1 LTSLEDDP
9 EDNQITQQF
18 EAIPKECLK
27 KSNYGRLPEN
37 FPKNR
42 YKNTIAY
49 DDTRVV
55 LEYNDEEGDYINANY
70 VNGYDTPRAFI
81 ATQAPLPTTVQDFW
95 LMICQEKV
103 TTIVML
109 TEVRENGI
117 VKCEQ
122 YWPDF
127 PSRCRFGK
135 FLIENVSTKM
145 FPDYIER
152 NLQVKYENTTHFV
165 QHFQYITW
173 PDHGVPLCLQAFTS
187 FMKQI
192 EDIHKVPMV
201 VHCNAGCGRTG
212 TLILCD
218 IILKMANHENQ
229 VDFPGILRRIR
240 NARIGLVTTVDQYI
254 FAHRVV
260 LEYLF
265 GKDFSIPIN
274 EKFESNV
281 DKAVNLKATNLLMQH
296 LAKAIDQYQRTM
308 FKLHHQLTDEEKAK
322 NRFSQILPGHSQVFL
337 PLTVKN
343 SSNYINAV
351 SVDCYRY
358 PRKFILTQQPMP
370 NTVEDFWTLTLEY
383 EVDTIVSLNEIVQ
396 DDQSCPR
403 FWPTRKERRWSF
415 GDSNDSM
422 EVTFLNRTT
431 EDSHDTIRVK
441 VSDVKEE
448 SKKKIVNIINMKN
461 WKRESLVPANVKDL
475 ILVWKRVMKSSNQ
488 IIVSCYDGATASG
501 LFAALAYLLEK
512 MNIDHNCDVFS
523 AVKTVRQGRPQCVQS
538 VEQLEFLYWAAV
550 EYLREFKMYDNFNG

>member
-1 LTSLEDDP
+1 MRISLLCVCFPTKLLSECYISCFRCKYKKFPFKTGQKNINISEIFELIPKRNNQKEPTLLNNNTEISKPIKISDLEQYFLTSLEDDP

-18 EAIPKECLK
+18 EAIPKEGLK
-27 KSNYGRLPEN
+27 KCDCGRLPEN

-70 VNGYDTPRAFI
+70 VNGYDTPKAFI

-201 VHCNAGCGRTG
+201 VHC
-212 TLILCD
+212 
-218 IILKMANHENQ
+218 K
-229 VDFPGILRRIR
+229 
-240 NARIGLVTTVDQYI
+240 
-254 FAHRVV
+254 
-260 LEYLF
+260 
-265 GKDFSIPIN
+265 
-274 EKFESNV
+274 
-281 DKAVNLKATNLLMQH
+281 
-296 LAKAIDQYQRTM
+296 
-308 FKLHHQLTDEEKAK
+308 
-322 NRFSQILPGHSQVFL
+322 
-337 PLTVKN
+337 
-343 SSNYINAV
+343 
-351 SVDCYRY
+351 
-358 PRKFILTQQPMP
+358 
-370 NTVEDFWTLTLEY
+370 
-383 EVDTIVSLNEIVQ
+383 
-396 DDQSCPR
+396 
-403 FWPTRKERRWSF
+403 
-415 GDSNDSM
+415 
-422 EVTFLNRTT
+422 
-431 EDSHDTIRVK
+431 
-441 VSDVKEE
+441 
-448 SKKKIVNIINMKN
+448 
-461 WKRESLVPANVKDL
+461 
-475 ILVWKRVMKSSNQ
+475 
-488 IIVSCYDGATASG
+488 
-501 LFAALAYLLEK
+501 
-512 MNIDHNCDVFS
+512 
-523 AVKTVRQGRPQCVQS
+523 
-538 VEQLEFLYWAAV
+538 
-550 EYLREFKMYDNFNG
+550 